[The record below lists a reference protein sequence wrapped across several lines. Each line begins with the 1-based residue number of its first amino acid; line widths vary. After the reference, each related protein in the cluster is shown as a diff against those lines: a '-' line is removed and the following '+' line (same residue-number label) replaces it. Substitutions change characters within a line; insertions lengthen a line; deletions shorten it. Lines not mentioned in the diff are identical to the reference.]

1 MTIEQNKKM
10 INNYFKNCCRFD
22 VIYQNKI
29 GDIDLKSSIQ
39 DKETSN
45 NNRTCLTASSLKKIL
60 NANKEKKYAAIS
72 KLKEEELLLSLK
84 KLNNMLEKID
94 N

>member
-1 MTIEQNKKM
+1 MYPKPISHPAV
-10 INNYFKNCCRFD
+10 Y
-22 VIYQNKI
+22 
-29 GDIDLKSSIQ
+29 
-39 DKETSN
+39 
-45 NNRTCLTASSLKKIL
+45 